1 MTFPKDLATPYSCIE
16 SVSITTSS
24 FFLNRV
30 FACPNLWTFTETH
43 THKHTHTKVW
53 WKSVWWQLLNLIFTH
68 SLFTDTP
75 ACTSLRSFTYHPTLS
90 LSLLF
95 LSLSLSLSLTYT
107 LFVSVSV
114 CHCLSV
120 CLSLSLSL
128 GVGSGSTRCL
138 SFVECGLLVYSLRNA
153 VWPVFGLVFGNNED
167 LTRRATRS
175 SNAVNKLASSVAFFV
190 SDKDIHSP
198 RFVRG
203 RNRHMT

>member
-90 LSLLF
+90 LSLFLCLCLSLSLLHT
-95 LSLSLSLSLTYT
+95 LSLSLSLSVT
-107 LFVSVSV
+107 V
-114 CHCLSV
+114 CLSV
-120 CLSLSLSL
+120 SLSLSL
-128 GVGSGSTRCL
+128 WVLAVGQHAVYPLWSAVCLCIRCVMRFDQFSALCLETMKTWLAVLPVLQTR
-138 SFVECGLLVYSLRNA
+138 
-153 VWPVFGLVFGNNED
+153 
-167 LTRRATRS
+167 
-175 SNAVNKLASSVAFFV
+175 
-190 SDKDIHSP
+190 
-198 RFVRG
+198 
-203 RNRHMT
+203 